1 MIVDVAEPLRC
12 RKAITKLKALMV
24 VGRSS
29 AIALEYFR
37 HRTRPNLIRM
47 IQHVGLPEADVV
59 LARLQACTRKQPCR
73 MYVCPVCGTKLKART
88 RDNALDR
95 IVERLGRFPG
105 DFEISYVTIDGPRT
119 ELEVEA
125 ARGALAGFE
134 RQVDNFIRRNMG
146 TTSWYG
152 IMDISTDGLIHLH
165 ALLIHPGVPRDEMK
179 SRLKGSFTG
188 ANQVEI
194 SKWHRSKTLAENLQG
209 VFNYSVRADRL
220 VRVSSMRDG
229 PDSKQSPTSA
239 VNAVKR
245 LVAIQTLAG
254 RGVRGL
260 RFIRNMKAVHKGLKV
275 AELETLK
282 RRTKRVRFSSKSM
295 PTLPWAPRGEQGFH
309 LSLSKNENL
318 SEDDKM

>member
-24 VGRSS
+24 VGRSD

-37 HRTRPNLIRM
+37 HRTRPNLIRL
-47 IQHVGLPEADVV
+47 IQHAGLPEANMV

-95 IVERLGRFPG
+95 VVERLGRFPG
-105 DFEISYVTIDGPRT
+105 DYEISYATIDGPRT

-134 RQVDNFIRRNMG
+134 RQVDNVLRRHMG

-152 IMDISTDGLIHLH
+152 IMDISADGLIHLH
-165 ALLIHPGVPRDEMK
+165 ALVLHSEMPRDEMK
-179 SRLKGSFTG
+179 NRLKGSFTG

-194 SKWHRSKTLAENLQG
+194 SKWHRTKTLAANLQG
-209 VFNYSVRADRL
+209 VFNYSISADRL
-220 VRVSSMRDG
+220 VRVSTMRNG
-229 PDSKQSPTSA
+229 PDRDQKPTS
-239 VNAVKR
+239 VVDTVKR
-245 LVAIQTLAG
+245 IVVVQTLAG
-254 RGVRGL
+254 RGVQGL

-275 AELETLK
+275 VELETLK
-282 RRTKRVRFSSKSM
+282 RRTKRVRFNSKSM

-309 LSLSKNENL
+309 LSLSKNANL
-318 SEDDKM
+318 GEDDKM